1 MLLRNRSKMQG
12 AIAGVVVCLAVL
24 SLPGAGLAA
33 AQGGSQGGSI
43 VLDGAG
49 SDWDAG
55 WKMADDGLDVF
66 ITDSQLH
73 PHQAPTF
80 ARSGYDAIA
89 LWAHYQPPDDTWYF
103 RIDVDGRAGDSDSQI
118 GTADN
123 PGSGTHGPDQGPLV
137 APPFMDGIGLGNSE
151 AYKLGFQCAQ
161 GAAGPTAEISN
172 SEAIVPGVVASTTMG
187 LDGLAVYGTTV
198 PGVVEFAFS
207 RATLFPDEV
216 ACPQLWLSAQVGD
229 NNDRVSDDQVA
240 ATLVIALDLAV
251 LCPASPA
258 VVGEEATFT
267 LDYEIPAEA
276 GAEVT
281 GVVLVTNVPAGT
293 QFLSASDG
301 GTMSEG
307 LITWQLGSLA
317 PGTTG
322 QVTFTALL
330 DDDVTSITLDSEM
343 TSAEGLRFL
352 SSDVCSVQQPSP
364 TPTSTTR
371 PTNTPVPPPT
381 TTPGPQGTPTP
392 TAVPPDT
399 PVVPESSTVVL
410 MLTGL
415 GTLAGYAGLQ
425 WRARRRQ

>member
-12 AIAGVVVCLAVL
+12 AIAVAVVCLAVL
-24 SLPGAGLAA
+24 SLSGAGPVAA
-33 AQGGSQGGSI
+33 QGGSI

-49 SDWDAG
+49 GDWDAG
-55 WKMADDGLDVF
+55 WQMADDGLDVF

-89 LWAHYQPPDDTWYF
+89 LWAHYQPADDTWYF
-103 RIDVDGRAGDSDSQI
+103 RIDVDGRAGDSDSQT
-118 GTADN
+118 GTADV
-123 PGSGTHGPDQGPLV
+123 PGVGTHGPDQGPLV
-137 APPFMDGIGLGNSE
+137 ASPFMDGIGLGNSE

-161 GAAGPTAEISN
+161 GAAGQTAEISN
-172 SEAIVPGVVASTTMG
+172 SEAILPGVVAPTTMG

-198 PGVVEFAFS
+198 PGVVEFAFH
-207 RATLFPDEV
+207 RATLFPGDI

-229 NNDRVSDDQVA
+229 NNDRVSDDQIA
-240 ATLVIALDLAV
+240 ATLVVALDLAV

-258 VVGEEATFT
+258 VVGDEATFT

-281 GVVLVTNVPAGT
+281 SVVLVTNVPAGT

-301 GTMSEG
+301 GTMSGG

-322 QVTFTALL
+322 QVTFTVLL
-330 DDDVTSITLDSEM
+330 GGDVTSITLDSEM

-371 PTNTPVPPPT
+371 PPTATPTST
-381 TTPGPQGTPTP
+381 TTPRPTPWVTPTP

-399 PVVPESSTVVL
+399 PVVPESSTIVL